1 MEINGISEDMLHA
14 KLLRDYR
21 ISGSKIKSEY
31 WQGRNRSQF
40 ALLSQ
45 SYGLKEINI
54 TVVFDGRTA
63 EKVALH
69 KSEFDAALWGKFE
82 IYLPNGFTYTAI
94 LDDAGELEYMGDERG
109 KAQYTL
115 VGIQHKPLVTVTSIP
130 FTCSSTVPFTDCIIT
145 ATATATSGSI
155 GDVDF
160 AGVTIGDIIT
170 IDGIDKRLKVNGV
183 DAATKFTWIDFPSLP
198 RGVNNPTVSG
208 VSGVTHQYF
217 PTFL

>member
-1 MEINGISEDMLHA
+1 MEINGISEDLLHA

-21 ISGSKIKSEY
+21 IGASPVKSEY
-31 WQGRNRSQF
+31 WKGRNRSQF

-45 SYGLKEINI
+45 SFGLKEISM
-54 TVVFDGRTA
+54 TVVFDGQDA
-63 EKVALH
+63 KEVALR

-82 IYLPNGFTYTAI
+82 IYMPNEFTYSAI
-94 LDDAGELEYMGDERG
+94 LDDAGELEYMGNERG
-109 KAQYTL
+109 KAQYKL
-115 VGIQHKPLVTVTSIP
+115 VGIQHKPLVTVSAGT
-130 FTCSSTVPFTDCIIT
+130 FTCGSTVPLTDCIIT
-145 ATATATSGSI
+145 ATATAASGSI

-170 IDGIDKRLKVNGV
+170 IDGIDKRLLVNGV